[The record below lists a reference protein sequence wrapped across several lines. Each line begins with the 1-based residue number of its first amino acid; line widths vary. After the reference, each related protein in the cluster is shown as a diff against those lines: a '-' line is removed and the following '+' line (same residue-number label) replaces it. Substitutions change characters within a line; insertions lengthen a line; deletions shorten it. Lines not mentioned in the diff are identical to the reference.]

1 MNQKN
6 THLLTL
12 IKLLEGRLSDAE
24 GVAVREQLAADS
36 VLLQRWK
43 MLSRIYEAQ
52 ASPDNSSGNEVP
64 DAESVAAF
72 VEERMNADDCAV
84 FESNCWRNTAALR
97 EVISAWQAAH
107 TDAASTGVSQQD
119 AQYVAQVS
127 QRMREFALEQCPP
140 VESALS
146 ADRYFQKI
154 EDRFQPNIHSTTRD
168 SSEAEAGFSE
178 QLSGRA
184 ISPPRSI
191 RNSRRKVQW
200 QRWIYATAAVIMIG
214 FPVYFTFFHN
224 AENRSITKN
233 PASGSPP
240 SISTTP
246 GSETEQ
252 PVKGESIP
260 ELVVVP
266 DTKQTISPPQ
276 RLPGTIPVTP
286 AMDRQNDAPPVVAKK
301 GPTAEAVSKLTLQ
314 ISWTRL
320 SGIIGSRN
328 EDTSPW
334 KGILAG
340 APKKRI
346 EIDSEQKLELRTL
359 PFSWLQGK
367 IESGAGAPGPELVL
381 DADSEIQITMRGV
394 KNQDETKPGDHTL
407 ASLQTVIDLDLITG
421 KVAISDLQSG
431 DVLKFQDQRQEWLV
445 QVKQAG
451 TSVGFLQLDEN
462 RREIMAFSGEVH
474 VSSPQSE
481 QGISLQADQMLV
493 MKDQNIVAPVR
504 ITRKQRWRTDPPPAL
519 KFSKSY
525 LEQMNQ
531 SDDLLVSLL
540 SAPPGKTGL
549 ELLASTNLGF
559 VLDPVASVPQAAYSS
574 SEVQR
579 TAAIEWLVAAKANP
593 AARAVWS
600 KIDAAG
606 NTGAAAPSIRT
617 WFNVAQGKVPLN
629 QQILAELFTGL
640 GAAQPLF
647 VRQCA
652 IHFLRQLSRQRLAEY
667 DANQPSQ
674 AAINSVRQKVRR
686 TTVNTRPTGNNNQ
699 RRN

>member
-36 VLLQRWK
+36 VLLQHWK
-43 MLSRIYEAQ
+43 TLSQIYEQ
-52 ASPDNSSGNEVP
+52 QVSSNESLENDLT

-72 VEERMNADDCAV
+72 VEENMSADESEA
-84 FESNCWRNTAALR
+84 FELDCWRNTTTLR
-97 EVISAWQAAH
+97 EVISTWQAAH
-107 TDAASTGVSQQD
+107 TDAVSSVLNQQD
-119 AQYVAQVS
+119 AQYAAQVS
-127 QRMREFALEQCPP
+127 QRMRDITLEQCPP
-140 VESALS
+140 VESTPS
-146 ADRYFQKI
+146 ASHYLQKI
-154 EDRFQPNIHSTTRD
+154 EDRQQLVLDSTD
-168 SSEAEAGFSE
+168 SEAVVESVEKIPRKTESQRRPSRASRK
-178 QLSGRA
+178 QSSRPLWLSVAVAVVVIA
-184 ISPPRSI
+184 IMLPAYLI
-191 RNSRRKVQW
+191 L
-200 QRWIYATAAVIMIG
+200 I
-214 FPVYFTFFHN
+214 HN
-224 AENRSITKN
+224 AEEISITKK
-233 PASGSPP
+233 PVPEAPP
-240 SISTTP
+240 SIPKNP
-246 GSETEQ
+246 GSEAEQ

-260 ELVVVP
+260 EMVVVP
-266 DTKQTISPPQ
+266 ETKK
-276 RLPGTIPVTP
+276 TIPAPQPSPRAIPVVP
-286 AMDRQNDAPPVVAKK
+286 AMDNKDNESPVVAKK
-301 GPTAEAVSKLTLQ
+301 GPLAEDVSKLDLQ

-328 EDTSPW
+328 DATSPW

-367 IESGAGAPGPELVL
+367 IQSGLGFPGPELVL
-381 DADSEIQITMRGV
+381 DADSEIQITMRGE
-394 KNQDETKPGDHTL
+394 KKQNTTKPGANPS

-421 KVAISDLQSG
+421 KVAISDLQTG

-451 TSVGFLQLDEN
+451 TSVGFIQLDEK
-462 RREIMAFSGEVH
+462 RREMMAFSGEVH
-474 VSSPQSE
+474 VTSPTSE
-481 QGISLQADQMLV
+481 QEISLQADQMLV
-493 MKDQNIVAPVR
+493 MKDQNIGAPVR

-531 SDDLLVSLL
+531 SDDLLAALL
-540 SAPPGKTGL
+540 SAPPDKTGL

-579 TAAIEWLVAAKANP
+579 TAAIEWLVAAKEDP

-606 NTGAAAPSIRT
+606 NAGAATPSIRT

-629 QQILAELFTGL
+629 QQLLADLFAGL

-647 VRQCA
+647 VRQCS

-667 DANQPSQ
+667 DANQPSP

-686 TTVNTRPTGNNNQ
+686 ATVNTRPTGNNNQ

>member
-24 GVAVREQLAADS
+24 GVAVREQMAADS

-43 MLSRIYEAQ
+43 MLSRIYEQQ
-52 ASPDNSSGNEVP
+52 ASPDNASGNDVP

-72 VEERMNADDCAV
+72 VEERMNADESAV
-84 FESNCWRNTAALR
+84 FELNCWRNTATLR
-97 EVISAWQAAH
+97 EVISTWQAAYVD
-107 TDAASTGVSQQD
+107 TASHSDNQQD

-127 QRMREFALEQCPP
+127 QRMREFALGQCPP
-140 VESALS
+140 VESAQS

-154 EDRFQPNIHSTTRD
+154 EDRFQPNLNSTTRD

-178 QLSGRA
+178 QLSGSG

-191 RNSRRKVQW
+191 RDSRRKAQL
-200 QRWIYATAAVIMIG
+200 QRWIYAAGAVIVIG
-214 FPVYFTFFHN
+214 FPVYFAFFYN

-233 PASGSPP
+233 PEAGSPRP
-240 SISTTP
+240 IPKIP

-252 PVKGESIP
+252 PVNDAAVP
-260 ELVVVP
+260 ELAVVP
-266 DTKQTISPPQ
+266 ETKKTIPPPQ
-276 RLPGTIPVTP
+276 PLPRTIPVTP
-286 AMDRQNDAPPVVAKK
+286 AMDKKNNEPPVVAKK
-301 GPTAEAVSKLTLQ
+301 GPTVEAVSNLDLQ

-320 SGIIGSRN
+320 SGIIGSRS
-328 EDTSPW
+328 DATSPW

-340 APKKRI
+340 APTSRI
-346 EIDSEQKLELRTL
+346 EIDTEQKLELRTL

-367 IESGAGAPGPELVL
+367 IQSGSGGSGPELVL
-381 DADSEIQITMRGV
+381 DADSEIQITLRGV
-394 KNQDETKPGDHTL
+394 KNQDETKPGHHTS
-407 ASLQTVIDLDLITG
+407 ASLQTIIDLDLITG

-431 DVLKFQDQRQEWLV
+431 DVLKFQDQRQEWLL

-451 TSVGFLQLDEN
+451 TSVGFIQLDEN

-474 VSSPQSE
+474 VSSTTSE
-481 QGISLQADQMLV
+481 QEISLQAAQMLV
-493 MKDQNIVAPVR
+493 MKDQNIGAPVR

-531 SDDLLVSLL
+531 SDDLLAALL

-579 TAAIEWLVAAKANP
+579 TAAIEWLVAAKEKP

-606 NTGAAAPSIRT
+606 NTGSAAPSIRT

-647 VRQCA
+647 VRQCS

-674 AAINSVRQKVRR
+674 AAINSVLQKVRR
-686 TTVNTRPTGNNNQ
+686 ATVNTRPTGNNNQ